1 MCTYLYFQNS
11 PFHVTMTKLSNEFDD
26 VLNDYFMNNILK
38 ETNHDTTTMTEDNT
52 PLPELLK
59 GVKPSHSL
67 SVPYSDL
74 SKISTNTESGTDFLE
89 KLLNGDSTGGV
100 NSTGN
105 VDYSKMDRQLNNYL
119 DKSVKT
125 DDSKNNETKENEN
138 PKKMGTLDDMAKFD
152 SLRNDQEEVL
162 DVVLNENEEE
172 EDSWPNTSDVKYTNA
187 EDETSPNYEEDF
199 DDGEELELVTEKPE
213 ELTNEESVEDS
224 ELIGG
229 IIKKITELEPNS
241 EATLKNESENNVEI
255 DDEYRGF
262 DLSPI
267 HSSALTKTPAES
279 QNFGESR
286 SFKNHQDFTESRGLK
301 ESKDFSASGD
311 GHASPK
317 RVSISVPIVI
327 PRPTTATQQR
337 KDFTQKTLS
346 EKEKSVSSKKSNPS
360 ILRKKNADRYKH
372 IESTGYNAKLAE
384 RKKLTDQKFN
394 TRLSI
399 ESNKA
404 DGEIERLTK
413 QLNQM
418 KNDYQSSIKQAKASA
433 DQDLT
438 KLQRE
443 NFILKSEIEKENKPK
458 PFTDKSLINQLNI
471 ENDKL
476 KKVEKEKLKEFDLK
490 TDNMVKENLV
500 LEQKLAMVQE
510 ERDKLKRTNKHLRS
524 PRHVKSDTKIAEQEI
539 YKTPEKFVRKS
550 LEKHG
555 LKTPEM
561 VFNPY
566 ETHVIEQKNTTQH
579 TDQNTQN
586 TMNYQSNQLNHHMN
600 PVLLPAFV
608 ALERQLTISQ
618 RKVEEI
624 QLEADKKSAKIE
636 LLETQ
641 MKRSELEHDAL
652 NTRLADVQSAL
663 GERMTTD
670 SHNVILK
677 YGG

>member
-1 MCTYLYFQNS
+1 
-11 PFHVTMTKLSNEFDD
+11 MTKRSNEFDD

-59 GVKPSHSL
+59 GVKPNHSL

-119 DKSVKT
+119 DKSVRT

-152 SLRNDQEEVL
+152 SLRNDDVL

-213 ELTNEESVEDS
+213 EITNEESLEES

-279 QNFGESR
+279 QNFRESQN
-286 SFKNHQDFTESRGLK
+286 FKKSQDFTESQNFT
-301 ESKDFSASGD
+301 ESKDFLASGD

-317 RVSISVPIVI
+317 RVSISVPSVTG

-337 KDFTQKTLS
+337 KDFTQKILS
-346 EKEKSVSSKKSNPS
+346 EKEKSASSKKSNPS
-360 ILRKKNADRYKH
+360 ILRKKNADRYKY
-372 IESTGYNAKLAE
+372 IESTGYN
-384 RKKLTDQKFN
+384 KKLTDRKKVTDKNIN

-399 ESNKA
+399 ESNKT
-404 DGEIERLTK
+404 DGDIERLTK

-433 DQDLT
+433 
-438 KLQRE
+438 
-443 NFILKSEIEKENKPK
+443 
-458 PFTDKSLINQLNI
+458 
-471 ENDKL
+471 
-476 KKVEKEKLKEFDLK
+476 
-490 TDNMVKENLV
+490 
-500 LEQKLAMVQE
+500 
-510 ERDKLKRTNKHLRS
+510 
-524 PRHVKSDTKIAEQEI
+524 AE
-539 YKTPEKFVRKS
+539 
-550 LEKHG
+550 
-555 LKTPEM
+555 
-561 VFNPY
+561 
-566 ETHVIEQKNTTQH
+566 
-579 TDQNTQN
+579 
-586 TMNYQSNQLNHHMN
+586 
-600 PVLLPAFV
+600 A
-608 ALERQLTISQ
+608 
-618 RKVEEI
+618 
-624 QLEADKKSAKIE
+624 
-636 LLETQ
+636 
-641 MKRSELEHDAL
+641 
-652 NTRLADVQSAL
+652 
-663 GERMTTD
+663 
-670 SHNVILK
+670 
-677 YGG
+677 